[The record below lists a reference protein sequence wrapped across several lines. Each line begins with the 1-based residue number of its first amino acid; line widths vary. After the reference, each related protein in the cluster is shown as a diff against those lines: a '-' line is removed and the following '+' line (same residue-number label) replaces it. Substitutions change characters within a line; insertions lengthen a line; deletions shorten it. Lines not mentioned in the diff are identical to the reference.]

1 MMFDNKSE
9 IVRRAE
15 ESKKNCPSVGR
26 YDITKFDEKYN
37 KPPKGNYKLT
47 TDN

>member
-1 MMFDNKSE
+1 MFDNKSE

-15 ESKKNCPSVGR
+15 ESKKMPSVGR
-26 YDITKFDEKYN
+26 YDITKYDERYN